1 MSERKPG
8 LTYSQAGV
16 DIDAGNAL
24 VERIKPAAKRTTRP
38 GTMSGLGGFG
48 ALFDL
53 KGAGYQ
59 DPILVAATDG
69 VGTKLRIAID
79 TGNVDTIGIDL
90 VAMCVNDLV
99 CQGAEPLFFLDY
111 FATGKLEV
119 DQAARIIEGIAEG
132 CAQSGCALIGGETA
146 EMPGMYAKDDFDLA
160 GFAVGAMERGADL
173 PAGVQEGDVLLGL
186 ASNGVHSNGYS
197 FVRKVVDLS
206 GLGWDA
212 ASPFGDG
219 SLGEALLAP
228 TRLYVKQALAA
239 VRAGG
244 VHALAHITGG
254 GLTENLPRVLPEGMG
269 ATIDLGAWQ
278 LPGVF
283 RWLAETANMEEAEL
297 LKTFNCGIGM
307 ICVVAAD
314 QADTLK
320 ALLEAEGE
328 TVTKL
333 GTITAGAG
341 VAYEGKLL

>member
-1 MSERKPG
+1 MTNKNG
-8 LTYSQAGV
+8 LTYADAGV

-24 VERIKPAAKRTTRP
+24 VERIKPAAKRTQRP

-53 KGAGYQ
+53 KGAGYS
-59 DPILVAATDG
+59 DPVLVAATDG

-111 FATGKLEV
+111 FATGKLDV
-119 DQAARIIEGIAEG
+119 HQASRIIEGIAEG

-146 EMPGMYAKDDFDLA
+146 EMPGMYHAGDFDLA
-160 GFAVGAMERGADL
+160 GFAVGAMERGQDL
-173 PAGVQEGDVLLGL
+173 PAGVEEGDVLLGL

-197 FVRKVVDLS
+197 FVRKVVQMS

-212 ASPFGDG
+212 KAPFG
-219 SLGEALLAP
+219 SATLGEELLAP

-254 GLTENLPRVLPEGMG
+254 GLTENLPRVLPEGLG
-269 ATIDLGAWQ
+269 SEIDLGSWD
-278 LPGVF
+278 LPPVF
-283 RWLAETANMEEAEL
+283 RWLAETAGMAEKEL
-297 LKTFNCGIGM
+297 LKTFNSGIGM
-307 ICVVAAD
+307 IVVAAAERA
-314 QADTLK
+314 ADIRL
-320 ALLEAEGE
+320 LLEAEGE
-328 TVTKL
+328 TVHLLGHVTK
-333 GTITAGAG
+333 GQG
-341 VAYEGKLL
+341 VAYKGRLL